1 MEINPPSQMRCEVR
15 ATDTPHV
22 AASRLHRQYS
32 AQGASMSA
40 CLDGL
45 DWRVQVVYRNIMTSG
60 HWGEVAAALVCELL
74 GIDAMAGTRGSAP
87 LETSVARICDALLP
101 GMTSVAVSMGD
112 WVRQFDDAW
121 PICFD
126 GRRFG
131 VWCNGGPVW
140 SPEAQGFGGLCH
152 ALCAAAWKCD
162 LASIEDIDIAP
173 MLHALPTLILQNPA
187 AAAAALEA
195 VLNHRQPSAQ
205 GGLSPVRALKLGG
218 ALLAGG
224 ACLAM
229 AWPAAFLLAG
239 AAEAAAVGV
248 MLSSLPRGRDS
259 TERIRLAG
267 WLSIVLPELTV
278 DQIHRLCDRLEGCD
292 ARIDVVLLVAE
303 LKLALMDGSGR
314 SPNEVIEQL
323 PVSAMEQEAIT
334 RDLDAR
340 SLERLTHSH
349 ALEAALYFLLDT
361 GVLTRSSQEIST
373 RPYTL
378 RVGDWYEW
386 LEQLDRN
393 SPHVL
398 RLSDRAAPPTCA
410 AQSEWRKFRSNHLTP
425 AAQETALSTDRR
437 AAHVIFPPANHS
449 TARAWIASVRA
460 PGAKT
465 PAPTSGGSWGGVS
478 AAPFESDPMLP
489 PTVDQQDRVSEAFT
503 NAGREVGAMTA
514 GAVLRRLREG
524 AANHGTLLMTAGG
537 AVVTTSLLLLAY
549 LMGHRTTRSD
559 DVDAQGHAVSPETS
573 GDDPSIPEVPL
584 ALPVA
589 QHRTDDDVS
598 ANGPAVVQND
608 APVTR
613 AEVDIR
619 ASLTPQQIL
628 TLSEWVGWHG
638 TVGGAAEYRRYR
650 EQAVL
655 HTKELV
661 QEAYVAF
668 HKERNDPGEVDW
680 DARVEVQYQ
689 EHGFFPV
696 AGNTGVGL
704 KSRREFSLLQ
714 IAFGHHYYEERL
726 SIGGS
731 CKVRAVRASS
741 ANGADAFERTQE
753 LLKTVNSDAFRISLH
768 KLDLERI
775 ETLSTS
781 EDAIAGFSQ
790 YAKAILVNLLIKV
803 RDVDRPS
810 DAFWKAAPD
819 KLQSWEMIESQLQ
832 LQLLTYR
839 GTVTPGLVALTH
851 APSRT
856 ALILSIKQQKWFWWR
871 KEVELRDDWRDF
883 MRDHLSIRDRVEQG
897 NALYLMESRQFSI
910 GSVCD
915 SGEGCVRVRPGLRKA
930 FGGVDRFSSLVPGFW
945 AFVES
950 SDIEKALWR
959 AEVTRM
965 RQNLDMQVVTPE
977 IRGRRDWDDF
987 RVAVLQGSMVFF
999 PIAGGMFPAAS
1010 AAVDW
1015 SFRLTYAGVTAVHLS
1030 VLSERAEHATLSELE
1045 SIYSNMRFGML
1056 MLLVNQI
1063 PAAEPLAKCVR
1074 LGLGFASNAGRQI
1087 LRQVKHLARAGKPM
1101 IAMRRKLL
1109 ADLAKELRIAPLPL
1123 RQLEAPWVPLKALKS
1138 RVHVSEDV
1146 VRGSASPAPTVPTA
1160 VLHFMG
1166 TSATLVDS
1174 EDMLLRM
1181 PPGYLVAFVSISV
1194 APTERIIYAGITCG
1208 SGTIL
1213 GSCTEADVEPL
1224 PYRRFD
1230 MLELRGKHR
1239 GALSFWDT
1247 GVVECDAELFSV
1259 WVESPVDALTEI
1271 KVSEGVLKRV
1281 RSEVERQRSA
1291 PPVRNMPMDN
1301 IVRAPRGDLAHASDP
1316 SVPKWD
1322 AMVSKWRA
1330 CRYGAAME
1338 ASPSNDASVA
1348 AQAMTSTTATL
1359 SENPGGA
1366 TGASIST
1373 MVLNHHWTPA
1383 FKTALNDIFERVEAG
1398 LLLWHF
1404 GRTPAAQ
1411 RTMMSARLKGATGV
1425 RTLSLGGIEIP
1436 GVVAMQSGQD
1446 HLLMSLTTGEVSWE
1460 GGLQVAANAPL
1471 RRFLQRHVSD
1481 ADAARLANLLTGDA
1495 QSAPG
1500 QRPHEVVFQPPARDF
1515 MALVD
1520 RSNAWLAN
1528 QISCFGNVDPP
1539 CEPVARDHDFP
1550 YLIAAAAAHCPDG
1563 EGQTIVNLVNAL
1575 ARPNERDD
1583 LPTEHIFRRDAD
1595 SPWRETPGLPFAR
1608 YLGESIA
1615 GAASDLFVLDRLPGN
1630 TVSMEQRVS
1639 DHVARSR
1646 ERYALHVMRSEFA
1659 DLVGFGVGDE
1669 AFGVAMSVAADTL
1682 QEGRFGPALATVS
1695 GDLLPGYSD
1704 WADMRQ
1710 ADEPR
1715 RIADVS
1721 DMRRI
1726 PPGYRI
1732 FLTSENALD
1741 ERVTGIRD
1749 EMLSLGNG
1757 TVAAW
1762 RIQGGGVRPSFAHR
1776 RLDLL
1781 SENGCLNVA
1790 SDGVTLVDGTP
1801 VELWAEP
1808 GTPGVFGRMPE
1819 DAPAGGRITDVGI
1832 LASLR
1837 ANRVVDAQW
1846 RRNAGEV
1853 GCRFGDDT
1861 TTLMAT
1867 MARILAE
1874 GGVVDIK
1881 YRLVA
1886 SWSGPNQA
1894 FPAVSLTLTG
1904 QAPQTMLANGESGRL
1919 VVDLFMS
1926 RPLGNDVSSA
1936 QAIQSEGDWLSTYR
1950 QHARGRYI
1958 QFREFADVSAIV
1970 TALREYE
1977 TVPGILAHDWREG
1990 TVLISP
1996 PQWGSH
2002 HAPGWHPNR
2011 RASVCLTTRAPDS
2024 RPRS

>member
-1 MEINPPSQMRCEVR
+1 MKVNPQSRTQCEVR
-15 ATDTPHV
+15 ATDAPHV
-22 AASRLHRQYS
+22 AASRVHRQYL
-32 AQGASMSA
+32 AQGACMPA

-74 GIDAMAGTRGSAP
+74 GIDTMAAAGGSAP
-87 LETSVARICDALLP
+87 LQTPVARICDALAP
-101 GMTSVAVSMGD
+101 GMTSVAASMGD

-162 LASIEDIDIAP
+162 VTSIEDIEIAP
-173 MLHALPTLILQNPA
+173 MLNALPTLILRNPEA
-187 AAAAALEA
+187 AAAAFDA
-195 VLNHRQPSAQ
+195 VLNHRQPLAQ
-205 GGLSPVRALKLGG
+205 GGLSPVRALTLGG

-267 WLSIVLPELTV
+267 WFSIVLPELTV
-278 DQIHRLCDRLEGCD
+278 DQIHRLCDRLEGRD
-292 ARIDVVLLVAE
+292 VRLDVVLLVAE
-303 LKLALMDGSGR
+303 LKLALKDGSGR
-314 SPNEVIEQL
+314 SPKEVIEQL
-323 PVSAMEQEAIT
+323 PVSAMEQEAIA

-340 SLERLTHSH
+340 SLDRVTHAQ
-349 ALEAALYFLLDT
+349 ALEAALYFLNDM
-361 GVLTRSSQEIST
+361 GVLARSSQEIST
-373 RPYTL
+373 RPYAL

-386 LEQLDRN
+386 LGQLDRD
-393 SPHVL
+393 SPRVL
-398 RLSDRAAPPTCA
+398 RLSDRAAPRTCIA
-410 AQSEWRKFRSNHLTP
+410 ESEWRKFHTDHL
-425 AAQETALSTDRR
+425 AAGAQETALSTDRR
-437 AAHVIFPPANHS
+437 TAHVIPTPTNHP
-449 TARAWIASVRA
+449 TARAWMASVRA
-460 PGAKT
+460 PVATTFPPT
-465 PAPTSGGSWGGVS
+465 PVGSWGAVS
-478 AAPFESDPMLP
+478 ASPFESHPMLSP
-489 PTVDQQDRVSEAFT
+489 MEDLQDGVSDAFT
-503 NAGREVGAMTA
+503 DAGHAVGAMTT
-514 GAVLRRLREG
+514 GAALRRLRAG
-524 AANHGTLLMTAGG
+524 TANHGTLLMTVGG

-549 LMGHRTTRSD
+549 LLDSRATGS
-559 DVDAQGHAVSPETS
+559 VDGQGHAVSPETS
-573 GDDPSIPEVPL
+573 GDDPSAPQVPL

-598 ANGPAVVQND
+598 ANGPSVVQQD
-608 APVTR
+608 PVVTQGEIDLR
-613 AEVDIR
+613 AT
-619 ASLTPQQIL
+619 LTPQQIL

-650 EQAVL
+650 ERAVL

-661 QEAYVAF
+661 QHAYAAF
-668 HKERNDPGEVDW
+668 HKERNDLGEVDW
-680 DARVEVQYQ
+680 DARVEVRYQ

-696 AGNTGVGL
+696 SGNTGVGF

-714 IAFGHHYYEERL
+714 IAFGHHYYEESL

-731 CKVRAVRASS
+731 RKVLAVSAGS
-741 ANGADAFERTQE
+741 ANGADTFERTQE

-775 ETLSTS
+775 NALSTS
-781 EDAIAGFSQ
+781 AEAIAGFSQ

-810 DAFWKAAPD
+810 EAFWMAAPD
-819 KLQSWEMIESQLQ
+819 RLQSWEMLEPQLE

-839 GTVTPGLVALTH
+839 GTITPGLVALTH

-871 KEVELRDDWRDF
+871 KDVELRDDWREF
-883 MRDHLSIRDRVEQG
+883 MRDHLSIRDIVEQEG
-897 NALYLMESRQFSI
+897 GLYLMASRQFSI

-915 SGEGCVRVRPGLRKA
+915 LGEGCVRPRPGLRKA
-930 FGGVDRFSSLVPGFW
+930 FAGVDRFSSLVPGFW
-945 AFVES
+945 AFAES
-950 SDIEKALWR
+950 SDIEGALWR

-1010 AAVDW
+1010 ATVDW
-1015 SFRLTYAGVTAVHLS
+1015 SFRLTYAGVTSVYLS
-1030 VLSERAEHATLSELE
+1030 VLSKRAEYATLSELE

-1074 LGLGFASNAGRQI
+1074 LSAGFVSNAGRQI
-1087 LRQVKHLARAGKPM
+1087 LRQVKKLAGAGKPI
-1101 IAMRRKLL
+1101 IARRRELL

-1123 RQLEAPWVPLKALKS
+1123 RQLDAPWIPLKALKS
-1138 RVHVSEDV
+1138 SVRVSDDV
-1146 VRGSASPAPTVPTA
+1146 VIGSASPTPTVPTV

-1174 EDMLLRM
+1174 EDVLLRM
-1181 PPGYLVAFVSISV
+1181 PPGYLVAFVSIAGSSSG
-1194 APTERIIYAGITCG
+1194 RIIYAGVTCG

-1230 MLELRGKHR
+1230 MLDLRGKHR

-1259 WVESPVDALTEI
+1259 WVESPVDALAEI
-1271 KVSEGVLKRV
+1271 KVSEGVLERA
-1281 RSEVERQRSA
+1281 RSEVARQLSA
-1291 PPVRNMPMDN
+1291 PDGSTPVRGVEVDD
-1301 IVRAPRGDLAHASDP
+1301 IVRKPRGDLVPASDP
-1316 SVPKWD
+1316 SLPKWD
-1322 AMVSKWRA
+1322 TMVSQWRA
-1330 CRYGAAME
+1330 CRYGGPME

-1348 AQAMTSTTATL
+1348 VQEMASTAAVP
-1359 SENPGGA
+1359 SESLGEA
-1366 TGASIST
+1366 KGASIST
-1373 MVLNHHWTPA
+1373 MALNHHWTPA
-1383 FKTALNDIFERVEAG
+1383 FKTALNDIFEQVEAG

-1404 GRTPAAQ
+1404 GRMPPAQ
-1411 RTMMSARLKGATGV
+1411 RAMMSARLRGTIGV

-1436 GVVAMQSGQD
+1436 GVVAMQRGQD
-1446 HLLMSLTTGEVSWE
+1446 YLLMSLTTGEVSWE
-1460 GGLQVAANAPL
+1460 GDVQVATNAPL
-1471 RRFLQRHVSD
+1471 RRFLQRQVSD
-1481 ADAARLANLLTGDA
+1481 ADAARLAQLLTGDA
-1495 QSAPG
+1495 QPTPG
-1500 QRPHEVVFQPPARDF
+1500 QRPYEIVFQPPVRDF
-1515 MALVD
+1515 LALVD
-1520 RSNAWLAN
+1520 RANAWLAN

-1539 CEPVARDHDFP
+1539 CEPVARDHDFS
-1550 YLIAAAAAHCPDG
+1550 YLIAVAAAHCPGG

-1575 ARPNERDD
+1575 ARPDERDY
-1583 LPTEHIFRRDAD
+1583 LPPEHIFRRDTD
-1595 SPWRETPGLPFAR
+1595 SPWRDTPGLPFAR
-1608 YLGESIA
+1608 YLGESVA
-1615 GAASDLFVLDRLPGN
+1615 GGAADLFVSDRLSGGSPS
-1630 TVSMEQRVS
+1630 VEQRVS

-1659 DLVGFGVGDE
+1659 DLVGFGTGDE
-1669 AFGVAMSVAADTL
+1669 AFGVAMSVAANEL

-1695 GDLLPGYSD
+1695 SDLLPGYSG
-1704 WADMRQ
+1704 WAHMRQ

-1715 RIADVS
+1715 RIADAS

-1741 ERVTGIRD
+1741 ERVTGIRH

-1762 RIQGGGVRPSFAHR
+1762 RTPGAGFRPSFAYR

-1790 SDGVTLVDGTP
+1790 STGVTLVDGTP

-1808 GTPGVFGRMPE
+1808 GTPGVFGKMLD
-1819 DAPAGGRITDVGI
+1819 DAPTAGRITDIGI

-1837 ANRVVDAQW
+1837 ANRVIDAEW
-1846 RRNAGEV
+1846 RRNAGEA

-1867 MARILAE
+1867 MARILAD
-1874 GGVVDIK
+1874 GGVVDIR

-1894 FPAVSLTLTG
+1894 FPAVSLALTG
-1904 QAPQTMLANGESGRL
+1904 EAPRTMLANGESGRL

-1926 RPLGNDVSSA
+1926 RPLGADVSSVE
-1936 QAIQSEGDWLSTYR
+1936 AIQGEGDWLSTYR
-1950 QHARGRYI
+1950 QHARGRCI
-1958 QFREFADVSAIV
+1958 QFREFADVSATV

-1977 TVPGILAHDWREG
+1977 TVPGILSHDWREG
-1990 TVLISP
+1990 TVLVSP

-2002 HAPGWHPNR
+2002 PAPGWHPNR
-2011 RASVCLTTRAPDS
+2011 RASVCLRAS
-2024 RPRS
+2024 RV

>member
-1 MEINPPSQMRCEVR
+1 MEINPLSRTRCEVR
-15 ATDTPHV
+15 ATDSPHV
-22 AASRLHRQYS
+22 AASRVHRQYL
-32 AQGASMSA
+32 AQGASMPA

-45 DWRVQVVYRNIMTSG
+45 DWRVQVVYRNIMTAG

-74 GIDAMAGTRGSAP
+74 GIDAMAAPRGGAP
-87 LETSVARICDALLP
+87 LETSVATICHALAP
-101 GMTSVAVSMGD
+101 GMTDVAATMGD

-140 SPEAQGFGGLCH
+140 SSEAQGFGGLCH
-152 ALCAAAWKCD
+152 TLCAAAWKCD
-162 LASIEDIDIAP
+162 VASIEDIEIAP
-173 MLHALPTLILQNPA
+173 MLNALPTLILQHPA
-187 AAAAALEA
+187 AAAVALEA
-195 VLNHRQPSAQ
+195 VLNQRQPLAQ
-205 GGLSPVRALKLGG
+205 GGLSPVRALTLGG

-224 ACLAM
+224 ACVAM

-239 AAEAAAVGV
+239 AAEAAAVGM

-267 WLSIVLPELTV
+267 WFSIVLPELTV
-278 DQIHRLCDRLEGCD
+278 DQIHRLCDRLEGRD
-292 ARIDVVLLVAE
+292 ARLDVVLLVAE
-303 LKLALMDGSGR
+303 LKLALKDGSGR
-314 SPNEVIEQL
+314 SPNEVIERL

-340 SLERLTHSH
+340 SLDRATH
-349 ALEAALYFLLDT
+349 AQMLEAAVYLLNDA
-361 GVLTRSSQEIST
+361 GMLVRSSQKIST
-373 RPYTL
+373 GSYALMAR
-378 RVGDWYEW
+378 DWYEW
-386 LEQLDRN
+386 LERLGGD
-393 SPHVL
+393 SPRVL
-398 RLSDRAAPPTCA
+398 RLSDRAAPRTCSA
-410 AQSEWRKFRSNHLTP
+410 GSEWRKFRANPLRS
-425 AAQETALSTDRR
+425 AGQETALSTDGR
-437 AAHVIFPPANHS
+437 AAQVISTHS
-449 TARAWIASVRA
+449 NPSDALAWIARTRASV
-460 PGAKT
+460 AKAL
-465 PAPTSGGSWGGVS
+465 PPMSGGSWGAVS
-478 AAPFESDPMLP
+478 AAPFESQSMLP
-489 PTVDQQDRVSEAFT
+489 PTVDPQEGVREAFT
-503 NAGREVGAMTA
+503 DAGHAVGAMTT
-514 GAVLRRLREG
+514 GAALRRWREG
-524 AANHGTLLMTAGG
+524 MANHGTLLMTVGG
-537 AVVTTSLLLLAY
+537 AVVTSSLLLLAY
-549 LMGHRTTRSD
+549 LLGSRTTGS
-559 DVDAQGHAVSPETS
+559 VGGQGHAVGSDTS
-573 GDDPSIPEVPL
+573 GDDLPAPQVPL

-589 QHRTDDDVS
+589 QHRTEDDVS
-598 ANGPAVVQND
+598 ANGPAAVQND
-608 APVTR
+608 PPATQ

-628 TLSEWVGWHG
+628 TLTEWVGWHG
-638 TVGGAAEYRRYR
+638 TVGSATEYRHYR
-650 EQAVL
+650 ERAVL

-661 QEAYVAF
+661 QDAYVAF

-680 DARVEVQYQ
+680 DARVEVRYQ

-696 AGNTGVGL
+696 SGNTGAGL
-704 KSRREFSLLQ
+704 QSRREFSLLQ

-731 CKVRAVRASS
+731 RKVRAVRASS
-741 ANGADAFERTQE
+741 ANGSDAFERTQE

-775 ETLSTS
+775 NTLSTS
-781 EDAIAGFSQ
+781 EEAIAGFSQ

-819 KLQSWEMIESQLQ
+819 QLQSWEMIESQLE

-839 GTVTPGLVALTH
+839 GTITPGLVALTH

-871 KEVELRDDWRDF
+871 KDVELRDDWRAF
-883 MRDHLSIRDRVEQG
+883 MRDHLSIRDIVEQSG
-897 NALYLMESRQFSI
+897 GLYLMESRQFSI

-915 SGEGCVRVRPGLRKA
+915 PGDGCVRMRPGLRKA

-1015 SFRLTYAGVTAVHLS
+1015 SFRLTYAGVTSVYIS
-1030 VLSERAEHATLSELE
+1030 VLSDRAEYATLSELE

-1074 LGLGFASNAGRQI
+1074 LGLGFASNAGRQV
-1087 LRQVKHLARAGKPM
+1087 LRQVKHLASAGKPM
-1101 IAMRRKLL
+1101 VARRRELL

-1123 RQLEAPWVPLKALKS
+1123 RQLDAPWIPLKALKS
-1138 RVHVSEDV
+1138 RVLVTEDV
-1146 VRGSASPAPTVPTA
+1146 AIGSASPMPTVPTV

-1181 PPGYLVAFVSISV
+1181 PSGYLVAFVSISG
-1194 APTERIIYAGITCG
+1194 ASTGRIIYAGMTCG

-1213 GSCTEADVEPL
+1213 GSCTEADVGPL

-1230 MLELRGKHR
+1230 MLDLRGKHR

-1259 WVESPVDALTEI
+1259 WVESPVDALAEI
-1271 KVSEGVLKRV
+1271 KVSEGILARV
-1281 RSEVERQRSA
+1281 RSEIDRQRSA
-1291 PPVRNMPMDN
+1291 PDRSAPTRSIPVDN
-1301 IVRAPRGDLAHASDP
+1301 IVRTPRGDLVPASDP
-1316 SVPKWD
+1316 SLPKWD
-1322 AMVSKWRA
+1322 TMVSQWRA
-1330 CRYGAAME
+1330 CRYGGATG

-1348 AQAMTSTTATL
+1348 AQAVTSTTAL
-1359 SENPGGA
+1359 PSESPGVA

-1373 MVLNHHWTPA
+1373 MALNHHWTPA

-1404 GRTPAAQ
+1404 GRMPAAQ
-1411 RTMMSARLKGATGV
+1411 RAMMSARLQGTVGV
-1425 RTLSLGGIEIP
+1425 RTIALGGIEIP

-1446 HLLMSLTTGEVSWE
+1446 HLLMSLTTGEVFWE
-1460 GGLQVAANAPL
+1460 GDIQVATNAPL
-1471 RRFLQRHVSD
+1471 RRFLRRQVSD
-1481 ADAARLANLLTGDA
+1481 ADAARLANVLTGDA
-1495 QSAPG
+1495 QPVPG

-1515 MALVD
+1515 LALVD

-1539 CEPVARDHDFP
+1539 CGPVARDHDLS
-1550 YLIAAAAAHCPDG
+1550 YLIVAAAERCPGGDG
-1563 EGQTIVNLVNAL
+1563 RAIVNLVGAL
-1575 ARPNERDD
+1575 ATPGERDYV
-1583 LPTEHIFRRDAD
+1583 PAEHIFRSDAD
-1595 SPWRETPGLPFAR
+1595 SDWRDTPGLPFAR

-1615 GAASDLFVLDRLPGN
+1615 GAAADLFVSERASGN
-1630 TVSMEQRVS
+1630 TVSVAQRVS

-1646 ERYALHVMRSEFA
+1646 ERYALHMMRSEFA
-1659 DLVGFGVGDE
+1659 DLVGFGAGDE
-1669 AFGVAMSVAADTL
+1669 AFGVAMSVAADEL
-1682 QEGRFGPALATVS
+1682 LDGRFGPALATVS
-1695 GDLLPGYSD
+1695 GDLLPGYSG
-1704 WADMRQ
+1704 WTLMPQ

-1715 RIADVS
+1715 RIADAS

-1732 FLTSENALD
+1732 FLRSENPLD
-1741 ERVTGIRD
+1741 ERMTGIHH

-1762 RIQGGGVRPSFAHR
+1762 RHPGAGVRRPFAHQ

-1790 SDGVTLVDGTP
+1790 SAGITLVDGTP
-1801 VELWAEP
+1801 VVLWAEP
-1808 GTPGVFGRMPE
+1808 GTPGVFGKMP
-1819 DAPAGGRITDVGI
+1819 DVAPAGGRITDIGI

-1837 ANRVVDAQW
+1837 ANQVIDAEW
-1846 RRNAGEV
+1846 RRNAEAV
-1853 GCRFGDDT
+1853 GRRFGDDT

-1867 MARILAE
+1867 MARILAD
-1874 GGVVDIK
+1874 GGVVDIR

-1894 FPAVSLTLTG
+1894 FPAVSLALTG
-1904 QAPQTMLANGESGRL
+1904 QAPQTMLANGETGRL

-1926 RPLGNDVSSA
+1926 RPLGSDVSSVD
-1936 QAIQSEGDWLSTYR
+1936 AIQREGDWLSTYR

-1990 TVLISP
+1990 TVLVSP

-2011 RASVCLTTRAPDS
+2011 RESVCLQTS
-2024 RPRS
+2024 RV

>member
-1 MEINPPSQMRCEVR
+1 MP
-15 ATDTPHV
+15 
-22 AASRLHRQYS
+22 
-32 AQGASMSA
+32 A

-74 GIDAMAGTRGSAP
+74 GIDAMTATRGNAP
-87 LETSVARICDALLP
+87 LETSVARICDALAC
-101 GMTSVAVSMGD
+101 GMASAAATMGD

-131 VWCNGGPVW
+131 VWCNGGPIW
-140 SPEAQGFGGLCH
+140 TPEAQRFGGLCH

-162 LASIEDIDIAP
+162 VAGIEDIEIAP
-173 MLHALPTLILQNPA
+173 MLNALPMLILQNPA
-187 AAAAALEA
+187 AAATALDA
-195 VLNHRQPSAQ
+195 VLNHRQPLAQ
-205 GGLSPVRALKLGG
+205 GGLSPVRALTLGG

-224 ACLAM
+224 ACVAM

-267 WLSIVLPELTV
+267 WFSIVLPELTV
-278 DQIHRLCDRLEGCD
+278 DQIHRLCDRLDGRD
-292 ARIDVVLLVAE
+292 VRLDVVLLVAE
-303 LKLALMDGSGR
+303 LKLALKDGSGR
-314 SPNEVIEQL
+314 SAHEVIEQL
-323 PVSAMEQEAIT
+323 PVSAMEQEAIA

-340 SLERLTHSH
+340 SLDRVTHGQ
-349 ALEAALYFLLDT
+349 ALEAALYLLNDA
-361 GVLTRSSQEIST
+361 GVLARSSQEIST
-373 RPYTL
+373 RPYAL
-378 RVGDWYEW
+378 RVEDWYEW
-386 LEQLDRN
+386 LERLDRD
-393 SPHVL
+393 SPPVL
-398 RLSDRAAPPTCA
+398 RLSDRAAPQACVA
-410 AQSEWRKFRSNHLTP
+410 ESEWRKFHTSHFAS

-437 AAHVIFPPANHS
+437 AARVISSPTNHT
-449 TARAWIASVRA
+449 TARAWIASARA
-460 PGAKT
+460 PVATTFLPT
-465 PAPTSGGSWGGVS
+465 PGGSWGAVS
-478 AAPFESDPMLP
+478 AASFELDPMLP
-489 PTVDQQDRVSEAFT
+489 PTADPQDGVSDALT
-503 NAGREVGAMTA
+503 DAGHAVGAMTT
-514 GAVLRRLREG
+514 GAALRRWRAS
-524 AANHGTLLMTAGG
+524 AANHGTLLMTVGG

-549 LMGHRTTRSD
+549 LMGSRTEHGV
-559 DVDAQGHAVSPETS
+559 DVDAQGRDVGPETS
-573 GDDPSIPEVPL
+573 GKDPSVPEVPL

-589 QHRTDDDVS
+589 QHRPDDDVS
-598 ANGPAVVQND
+598 VNGAPVVQD
-608 APVTR
+608 DRPVTQ
-613 AEVDIR
+613 ADVDIR
-619 ASLTPQQIL
+619 ASLTPKQIL

-638 TVGGAAEYRRYR
+638 TVGSAAEYRLYR
-650 EQAVL
+650 ERAVL

-661 QEAYVAF
+661 QHAYVAF
-668 HKERNDPGEVDW
+668 HKERNDLGDVDW
-680 DARVEVQYQ
+680 DATVEVRYQ

-696 AGNTGVGL
+696 SGNTGVGV

-731 CKVRAVRASS
+731 RKVLAVRASS
-741 ANGADAFERTQE
+741 AHGSDTFERTQE

-775 ETLSTS
+775 NVLSTS
-781 EDAIAGFSQ
+781 EEAIAGFSQ

-810 DAFWKAAPD
+810 EAFWTAAPD
-819 KLQSWEMIESQLQ
+819 RLQSWEMLESQLE
-832 LQLLTYR
+832 LKLLTYR
-839 GTVTPGLVALTH
+839 GTITPGLVALTH

-871 KEVELRDDWRDF
+871 KDVELREDWREF
-883 MRDHLSIRDRVEQG
+883 MRDHLSMRDIVEQR

-915 SGEGCVRVRPGLRKA
+915 PGEGCVRPRPGLRKA

-950 SDIEKALWR
+950 SDIERALWR

-1010 AAVDW
+1010 AMVDW
-1015 SFRLTYAGVTAVHLS
+1015 SFRLTYAGVTSVYIS
-1030 VLSERAEHATLSELE
+1030 VLSERAEYATLSELE

-1074 LGLGFASNAGRQI
+1074 VSLGFASNAGRQI
-1087 LRQVKHLARAGKPM
+1087 LRQVKNLARAGKPM
-1101 IAMRRKLL
+1101 IARRRELL

-1123 RQLEAPWVPLKALKS
+1123 RQLEAPWVPLKALKT
-1138 RVHVSEDV
+1138 RVRVSTDIV
-1146 VRGSASPAPTVPTA
+1146 IGSASPTPTA
-1160 VLHFMG
+1160 PAVVLHFMG

-1181 PPGYLVAFVSISV
+1181 PPGYLVAFVSIAGSSSG
-1194 APTERIIYAGITCG
+1194 RIIYAGVTCG
-1208 SGTIL
+1208 GGTIL
-1213 GSCTEADVEPL
+1213 GSCTEADVQPL

-1230 MLELRGKHR
+1230 MLDLRGEHR

-1247 GVVECDAELFSV
+1247 GVVECDAELFAV
-1259 WVESPVDALTEI
+1259 WVESPVDALAEI
-1271 KVSEGVLKRV
+1271 KVSEGVWERV
-1281 RSEVERQRSA
+1281 RAEVERQRSA
-1291 PPVRNMPMDN
+1291 PNGSTPMRGTGAED
-1301 IVRAPRGDLAHASDP
+1301 IVRMPRGNLGHASDP
-1316 SVPKWD
+1316 GLPKWD
-1322 AMVSKWRA
+1322 TMVSQWRA
-1330 CRYGAAME
+1330 CRCGGVME
-1338 ASPSNDASVA
+1338 ASPSNDASDA
-1348 AQAMTSTTATL
+1348 AQAMTSTSAL
-1359 SENPGGA
+1359 PSESPGGE
-1366 TGASIST
+1366 TGVSIST
-1373 MVLNHHWTPA
+1373 MALNHHWTPA

-1404 GRTPAAQ
+1404 GRMPAAQ
-1411 RTMMSARLKGATGV
+1411 RAMMSARLRGAIGV

-1446 HLLMSLTTGEVSWE
+1446 YLLMSLTTGEVTWE
-1460 GGLQVAANAPL
+1460 GGVQVATNARL
-1471 RRFLQRHVSD
+1471 RRFLQRQVSD
-1481 ADAARLANLLTGDA
+1481 ADAARLANVLTGDVRP
-1495 QSAPG
+1495 APE
-1500 QRPHEVVFQPPARDF
+1500 QRPHEIVFQPPARDF
-1515 MALVD
+1515 FALVD

-1539 CEPVARDHDFP
+1539 CEPVARDHDFL
-1550 YLIAAAAAHCPDG
+1550 YLIAAAAARCPGG
-1563 EGQTIVNLVNAL
+1563 EGQTIVKLVNAL
-1575 ARPNERDD
+1575 ARPDERNY

-1595 SPWRETPGLPFAR
+1595 SHWRETPGLPFAR
-1608 YLGESIA
+1608 YLGDSIA
-1615 GAASDLFVLDRLPGN
+1615 GAAADLFVSDRPRGN
-1630 TVSMEQRVS
+1630 TVSVEQRVS

-1646 ERYALHVMRSEFA
+1646 ERYALHVMRSELA
-1659 DLVGFGVGDE
+1659 DLVGFGAGDE
-1669 AFGVAMSVAADTL
+1669 AFGVAMSVAADEL
-1682 QEGRFGPALATVS
+1682 QDGRFGPALATVS
-1695 GDLLPGYSD
+1695 SDLLPGYSG
-1704 WADMRQ
+1704 WADVRQ

-1715 RIADVS
+1715 RIASAS

-1726 PPGYRI
+1726 PPGYRL
-1732 FLTSENALD
+1732 FLTSENALALD
-1741 ERVTGIRD
+1741 ERVTGIQH

-1762 RIQGGGVRPSFAHR
+1762 RHPGAGVRRQFAYR

-1790 SDGVTLVDGTP
+1790 SAGVTLVDGTP

-1808 GTPGVFGRMPE
+1808 GTPGVFGKMVD
-1819 DAPAGGRITDVGI
+1819 DAPAGGRITDIGI

-1837 ANRVVDAQW
+1837 ANCVIEAQW
-1846 RRNAGEV
+1846 RRNAGDV
-1853 GCRFGDDT
+1853 GYRFGDDT

-1867 MARILAE
+1867 MARILAD
-1874 GGVVDIK
+1874 GGVADIR

-1904 QAPQTMLANGESGRL
+1904 QAPQTMLVSGESGRL

-1926 RPLGNDVSSA
+1926 RPLGADVSSVEG
-1936 QAIQSEGDWLSTYR
+1936 IQSERDWLSTYR

-2011 RASVCLTTRAPDS
+2011 RASICPQAS
-2024 RPRS
+2024 RV